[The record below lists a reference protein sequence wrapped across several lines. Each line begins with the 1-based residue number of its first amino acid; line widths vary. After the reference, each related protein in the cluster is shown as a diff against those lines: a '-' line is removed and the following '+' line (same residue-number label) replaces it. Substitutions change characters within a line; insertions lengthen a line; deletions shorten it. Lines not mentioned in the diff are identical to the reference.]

1 MADPRAGERASPPEN
16 TRSVFEPDPPLAYC
30 WGEGEPRRPVFGD
43 SVLNEEPC
51 ADEMCHRSPA
61 ALLLIIVAL
70 CFSSQTAC
78 ALSLFSPLPPCAQRS
93 RQQRGTRGYNYN
105 GGILRA
111 KKSDGDGDGETA
123 TYLIHS
129 HHLLD
134 HKPDNLVLSGRKF
147 KLTGM
152 AVLGRP
158 GVALCVG
165 APSNAD
171 KFLGRL
177 RKAMPQ
183 KKLSSSRAGWTSR
196 GSSRSTASSAGRWR
210 NCGRR

>member
-1 MADPRAGERASPPEN
+1 
-16 TRSVFEPDPPLAYC
+16 
-30 WGEGEPRRPVFGD
+30 
-43 SVLNEEPC
+43 
-51 ADEMCHRSPA
+51 MCSLSPA
-61 ALLLIIVAL
+61 ALPLIVVAL
-70 CFSSQTAC
+70 CFSSHTAC
-78 ALSLFSPLPPCAQRS
+78 PFSLFAPLPA
-93 RQQRGTRGYNYN
+93 QRGTRGH
-105 GGILRA
+105 GGILLA
-111 KKSDGDGDGETA
+111 KKSGGGDGVDETA

>member
-1 MADPRAGERASPPEN
+1 
-16 TRSVFEPDPPLAYC
+16 
-30 WGEGEPRRPVFGD
+30 
-43 SVLNEEPC
+43 
-51 ADEMCHRSPA
+51 MCSLSPA
-61 ALLLIIVAL
+61 ALPLIVVAL
-70 CFSSQTAC
+70 CFSSHTAC
-78 ALSLFSPLPPCAQRS
+78 PFSLFAPLPA
-93 RQQRGTRGYNYN
+93 QRGTRGH
-105 GGILRA
+105 GGILLA
-111 KKSDGDGDGETA
+111 KKSGGDGVDETA

-183 KKLSSSRAGWTSR
+183 KKFVSSRLDVEGELAFDGFERGTMAELREAMTRAGNEDRFLSLVGR
-196 GSSRSTASSAGRWR
+196 GRGAGGQGSSEGETAGKKKSQTKKGRKR
-210 NCGRR
+210 K

>member
-1 MADPRAGERASPPEN
+1 MLLKPHGVPILPIRSP
-16 TRSVFEPDPPLAYC
+16 TGA
-30 WGEGEPRRPVFGD
+30 EGHTWPRRHPPG
-43 SVLNEEPC
+43 EE
-51 ADEMCHRSPA
+51 ER
-61 ALLLIIVAL
+61 
-70 CFSSQTAC
+70 
-78 ALSLFSPLPPCAQRS
+78 
-93 RQQRGTRGYNYN
+93 
-105 GGILRA
+105 
-111 KKSDGDGDGETA
+111 DGVDETA